1 MTNRFPSI
9 YDDET
14 VYSWFCRY
22 LVSSGIWREHEI
34 AKELFVNSTNVI
46 SKLFIGNINKDTE
59 NNIEKVISIE
69 NLLKHHTMF
78 YVYTGYCS
86 NDYANEFLYNL
97 KTDCYKTELNIRR
110 PRSENRQLKYCPM
123 CIIEDRKKYGEA
135 YWHNIHQIRMLP
147 ICPIHKCKLHNSEIR
162 YIGYGRVREKLSP
175 LEMMNLNSDVEYNT
189 NEILDK
195 IVEYAIDR
203 YYKQDIK
210 DIGIDYLS
218 IRKEN
223 WGLRSNII
231 SFYKKHGI
239 NFCGREIDSM
249 VYDNRKNFYTMS
261 AIYYYLKICH

>member
-1 MTNRFPSI
+1 
-9 YDDET
+9 
-14 VYSWFCRY
+14 
-22 LVSSGIWREHEI
+22 
-34 AKELFVNSTNVI
+34 
-46 SKLFIGNINKDTE
+46 
-59 NNIEKVISIE
+59 
-69 NLLKHHTMF
+69 
-78 YVYTGYCS
+78 
-86 NDYANEFLYNL
+86 
-97 KTDCYKTELNIRR
+97 
-110 PRSENRQLKYCPM
+110 
-123 CIIEDRKKYGEA
+123 
-135 YWHNIHQIRMLP
+135 MLP

-189 NEILDK
+189 NEMLDK